1 MKDFTAE
8 NVRAMMPET
17 PDIPEEEALIH
28 NIKRRVS
35 AAARAGQ
42 DEVVMKV
49 EKYSLRAVRCVILI
63 MKKNGFKLVYDSN
76 SGHLKIMW

>member
-8 NVRAMMPET
+8 SVRAMMPKT

-35 AAARAGQ
+35 AAARADQ
-42 DEVVMKV
+42 DEITLKVTKYSTRAIRAVILVMK
-49 EKYSLRAVRCVILI
+49 R
-63 MKKNGFKLVYDSN
+63 NGFKMIYDSN